1 MVIHLTIY
9 DLYLEKQEANK
20 HEKNKKGSNGHI
32 KYLHNYAISI
42 TFKRSSLE
50 PHSEL
55 TYFRS
60 FLPTLEGIGYD
71 QKNGLTCSSL

>member
-1 MVIHLTIY
+1 MGGNSSDIIY

-32 KYLHNYAISI
+32 QYLHNYAISI

-55 TYFRS
+55 IYFQEFSAHIRRHR
-60 FLPTLEGIGYD
+60 L
-71 QKNGLTCSSL
+71 